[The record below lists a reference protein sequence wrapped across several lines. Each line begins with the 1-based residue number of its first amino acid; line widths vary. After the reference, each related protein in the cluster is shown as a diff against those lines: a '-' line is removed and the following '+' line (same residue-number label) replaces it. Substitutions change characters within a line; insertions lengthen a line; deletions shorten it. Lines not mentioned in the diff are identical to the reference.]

1 MDLDQINESIT
12 ELQNAFQRLR
22 LERTFESSD
31 GVTPF
36 TPRTFVEERIT
47 KIVSKK
53 EKDDDDEEEEKGKK
67 VTTKLPSIKN
77 PEFSGEDFESFL
89 EDFERWMR
97 LTGLENEKEVT
108 KLDWLVECTTGKA
121 KVLVK
126 KLAR

>member
-36 TPRTFVEERIT
+36 TPRTFVEEGIT
-47 KIVSKK
+47 TTLIKK

-67 VTTKLPSIKN
+67 SPLNCHPSKAQ
-77 PEFSGEDFESFL
+77 SSL
-89 EDFERWMR
+89 ERTLSPFWKTLRD
-97 LTGLENEKEVT
+97 G
-108 KLDWLVECTTGKA
+108 
-121 KVLVK
+121 
-126 KLAR
+126 